1 MKCALILRAP
11 EQVSQSCR
19 NGGADPWADPLV
31 TAPREVDRAGRPRP
45 ASGTT
50 VSGSCGAQEAEGGLG
65 RGLGGP
71 PHRFYRLSVALLA
84 LTLVVCAP
92 AQPVSVINGVRR
104 LIAQHDL
111 PGAER
116 VARAWQARN
125 PASPE
130 LAAALSWLARAALEA
145 RNFDQ
150 ADAFAAEAGKM
161 ASRFLIGQKL
171 DDDPWLP
178 TAEGT
183 AIEVHAQVLAARGER
198 PEAIAYLQTQLK
210 QFAGTSLPERIRKN
224 INLLALEGKPAP
236 PLDLTAA
243 QWLGAT
249 PPSLASLRGH
259 PVLLFFWAHWC
270 GDCKAEVAI
279 IANIQRTFAPQ
290 GLVVIAPTRLYGY
303 VAGGEDAPAGK
314 EKHYIEDVRRRYYAA
329 LPDVPVPLSVANFI
343 AYGAS
348 TTPTLV
354 LIDRAG
360 VVRYYHPGAA
370 GEAEL
375 SAKIRALR

>member
-1 MKCALILRAP
+1 MKPHLAIDRGAAPLGALP
-11 EQVSQSCR
+11 F
-19 NGGADPWADPLV
+19 GP
-31 TAPREVDRAGRPRP
+31 GRPRP
-45 ASGTT
+45 AR
-50 VSGSCGAQEAEGGLG
+50 CNG
-65 RGLGGP
+65 RVFL
-71 PHRFYRLSVALLA
+71 ALLA
-84 LTLVVCAP
+84 LTLVPFAP
-92 AQPVSVINGVRR
+92 AQPISVVNGVRK

-111 PGAER
+111 AGAEH

-130 LAAALSWLARAALEA
+130 LAAAFSWLARAALDA
-145 RNFDQ
+145 KNLDQ

-178 TAEGT
+178 TAAGA
-183 AIEVHAQVLAARGER
+183 AIEVHGQVLAARGER
-198 PEAIAYLQTQLK
+198 PEAIDYLQAQLK

-224 INLLALEGKPAP
+224 MNLLDLEGKPAP
-236 PLDLTAA
+236 ALDLTAA
-243 QWLGAT
+243 QWLGAR

-279 IANIQRTFAPQ
+279 LANIQRTFKPQ
-290 GLVVIAPTRLYGY
+290 GLVVIGPTRLYGY
-303 VAGGEDAPAGK
+303 VSGGEDAPAAR
-314 EKHYIEDVRRRYYAA
+314 EKAYIADVRRRYYAA
-329 LPDVPVPLSVANFI
+329 LPDMPVPLSTANFI
-343 AYGAS
+343 SYGAS

-370 GEAEL
+370 PEAEL
-375 SAKIRALR
+375 SARIRALR